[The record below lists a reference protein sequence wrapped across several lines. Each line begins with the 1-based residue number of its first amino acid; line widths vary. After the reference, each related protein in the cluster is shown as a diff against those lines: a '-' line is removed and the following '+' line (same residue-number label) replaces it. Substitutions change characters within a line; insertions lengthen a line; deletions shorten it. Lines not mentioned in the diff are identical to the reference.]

1 MFLIIIILSDCG
13 MLQNLKYEMVK
24 IKLSMRSNQLWK
36 KESIVKEAEC
46 GFGAGKKKNK

>member
-1 MFLIIIILSDCG
+1 